1 MEIKR
6 FEVTNRDMAMGAY
19 ANNKMLDLSRQVITL
34 THENPIG
41 YSKEI
46 NELVKTIE
54 ALQTVI
60 SHCLG
65 FYSWDDLALWIAMYG
80 NPLPETKD

>member
-6 FEVTNRDMAMGAY
+6 FEVTNRDIAMGAY
-19 ANNKMLDLSRQVITL
+19 ANNKMLDLSRQIITL

-60 SHCLG
+60 AHCLG

>member
-19 ANNKMLDLSRQVITL
+19 ANNKMLDLSRHIITL

-41 YSKEI
+41 YSTEI

-54 ALQTVI
+54 AL
-60 SHCLG
+60 
-65 FYSWDDLALWIAMYG
+65 
-80 NPLPETKD
+80 

>member
-6 FEVTNRDMAMGAY
+6 FEVTDKDIAMGAY
-19 ANNKMLDLSRQVITL
+19 ANDKMLHLSRHIIAL

-54 ALQTVI
+54 VLQPVI
-60 SHCLG
+60 AHCLG
-65 FYSWDDLALWIAMYG
+65 FYSWDDLVLWIAMYG
-80 NPLPETKD
+80 NPLPETED

>member
-6 FEVTNRDMAMGAY
+6 FEVTDRDISMGAY
-19 ANNKMLDLSRQVITL
+19 ANDKMLLLSRYAITL

-41 YSKEI
+41 HSKEL
-46 NELVKTIE
+46 NELAKTIE
-54 ALQTVI
+54 ALQTVVAR
-60 SHCLG
+60 CLG
-65 FYSWDDLALWIAMYG
+65 FYSWDDLVLWIAIYG

>member
-6 FEVTNRDMAMGAY
+6 FEVTDRDISMGVY
-19 ANNKMLDLSRQVITL
+19 ANNKMLQLSRRAITL
-34 THENPIG
+34 THDNPIG

-46 NELVKTIE
+46 NELAKTIK

-60 SHCLG
+60 THCLG
-65 FYSWDDLALWIAMYG
+65 FYSWDDLVLWIIMYG